1 MIRRHR
7 DTYYIHITLSIL
19 DTTEQRQNTPIN
31 ALRRYILLFNNR
43 RAIIMIKNCVAVA
56 AAAAEGELSLS
67 TSPGKSKFNRDT

>member
-1 MIRRHR
+1 MIRRRR

-56 AAAAEGELSLS
+56 AAAEGELSLS